1 MWLKDKKSRNNNDFI
16 LSVPPRIVDSLSS
29 SDMVQV
35 MSMINHN
42 YNPDGDEN
50 ENYDMNDNHRGDDG
64 NDIKEKESQT

>member
-1 MWLKDKKSRNNNDFI
+1 M
-16 LSVPPRIVDSLSS
+16 DSLSS